1 MRHALV
7 TVHLM
12 DKARSANAPA
22 AAERQLADA
31 PPDAPAARKPRPRR
45 LATLVRRTRTQVVRP
60 T

>member
-31 PPDAPAARKPRPRR
+31 PPDTPAARKPRPRR
-45 LATLVRRTRTQVVRP
+45 LATLVRP

>member
-12 DKARSANAPA
+12 DKARFANAPA

-31 PPDAPAARKPRPRR
+31 PPTPPAARPVSP
-45 LATLVRRTRTQVVRP
+45 ATLVRRTRTQVVRP